1 LCKAATQPLCGLV
14 NFNMKHLRS
23 LFDLTIEEF
32 HDILRI
38 ADTLKHQLHQDQRP
52 DLLKNRTLALLFE
65 KASLR
70 TRVSF
75 EAGMI
80 QLGGA
85 AIYLTND
92 VGWRERE
99 TIADFVRVLAEYCD
113 FVVCRA
119 ISQATVDELASHNVM
134 PVINGLT
141 DRSHPCQAMADM
153 MTMQEHSDGNLKG
166 KQLTFVGDGNNVAR
180 SLLKASAMCGM
191 KFRLAGPTK
200 FQLESS
206 LVAQVREHFGALDFQ
221 QGNDIKS
228 LVRDSDF
235 VYTDV
240 WTSMGQEAE
249 AQERSVLF
257 SPFQINSDLMK
268 MAPEHCK
275 VLHCLPARRG
285 MEITNE
291 VIDSASSIVF
301 PQAANRMHLQKGLL
315 VWMAEQ
321 NGILPLREGK

>member
-1 LCKAATQPLCGLV
+1 
-14 NFNMKHLRS
+14 MKHLRS
-23 LFDLTIEEF
+23 LFDLSADEYHE
-32 HDILRI
+32 ILDL
-38 ADTLKHQLHQDQRP
+38 ADSLKKRLGQGHRAEI
-52 DLLKNRTLALLFE
+52 LKNRSLALLFE

-99 TIADFVRVLAEYCD
+99 TIADFVRVLAGYCD

-119 ISQATVDELASHNVM
+119 ISQATVDELAAHDVL

-141 DRSHPCQAMADM
+141 DQSHPCQAMADM
-153 MTMQEHSDGNLKG
+153 MTMRECSQGELKG

-180 SLLKASAMCGM
+180 SLLKSAAICGM
-191 KFRLAGPTK
+191 KFRLVGPSKYRIDQT
-200 FQLESS
+200 
-206 LVAQVREHFGALDFQ
+206 LVERIRSHFGTLDFE
-221 QGNDIKS
+221 QGTDIQS
-228 LVRDSDF
+228 LVRDADF

-249 AQERSVLF
+249 AKARSTDFV
-257 SPFQINSDLMK
+257 PYQINAAMMK
-268 MAPEHCK
+268 LAPSHCK

-285 MEITNE
+285 LEITDE

-301 PQAANRMHLQKGLL
+301 PQAANRMHLQKSLL
-315 VWMAEQ
+315 VWLGIQ
-321 NGILPLREGK
+321 NGFVQTSQLD

>member
-1 LCKAATQPLCGLV
+1 
-14 NFNMKHLRS
+14 MKHLRS
-23 LFDLTIEEF
+23 LFDLSIDEF
-32 HDILRI
+32 HTILTI
-38 ADTLKHQLHQDQRP
+38 ADSLKKNLANGQRP

-80 QLGGA
+80 QMGGS

-119 ISQATVDELASHNVM
+119 ISQSTVDELAAHDVL

-141 DRSHPCQAMADM
+141 DQSHPCQAMADM
-153 MTMQEHSDGNLKG
+153 MTMREHASGDLKG

-180 SLLKASAMCGM
+180 SLLKASSICGM
-191 KFRLAGPTK
+191 KFRLAGPAK
-200 FQLESS
+200 FHLDTALANKVHQHYGS
-206 LVAQVREHFGALDFQ
+206 LDFEQ
-221 QGNDIKS
+221 SEDIPS
-228 LVRDSDF
+228 MVRNSDF

-249 AQERSVLF
+249 AKERSRLF
-257 SPFQINSDLMK
+257 APYQINSAMLK
-268 MAPEHCK
+268 MAPAHCQ

-285 MEITNE
+285 LEITDE
-291 VIDSASSIVF
+291 VMDSSCSLVF
-301 PQAANRMHLQKGLL
+301 KQAGNRMHLQKGLL
-315 VWMAEQ
+315 IWLAEQ
-321 NGILPLREGK
+321 NGISVGPS